1 MATYFCG
8 TYEHQID
15 DKNRLRIPAKFRKA
29 LIGEDGDK
37 SYSFARGMVDGC
49 IYVLPEEELQAIMEK
64 LAEEKMGEASLATM
78 LFYGS
83 VYEAEEDP
91 QGRVVLPAKLKA
103 IAGIDK
109 DVVTVGRGKRIEIW
123 AANVYNNICA
133 DANYKAEFKKLG
145 I

>member
-1 MATYFCG
+1 MVTYFFG
-8 TYEHQID
+8 TYEHQLD
-15 DKNRLRIPAKFRKA
+15 DKNRLRIPAKFRK
-29 LIGEDGDK
+29 LLVGEDGEK

-49 IYVLPEEELQAIMEK
+49 IYVLPDEELQAIMEK
-64 LAEEKMGEASLATM
+64 LADERMGEASLATM

-103 IAGIDK
+103 AAGIDK
-109 DVVTVGRGKRIEIW
+109 DIVTVGRGKRIEIW
-123 AANVYNNICA
+123 AADVYEKMCSNV
-133 DANYKAEFKKLG
+133 NYKLEFKKLG